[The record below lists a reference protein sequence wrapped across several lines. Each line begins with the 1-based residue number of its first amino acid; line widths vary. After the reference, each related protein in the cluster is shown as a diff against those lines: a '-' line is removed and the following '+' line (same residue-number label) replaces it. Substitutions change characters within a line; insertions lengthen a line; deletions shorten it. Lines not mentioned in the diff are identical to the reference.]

1 MSSIFKNFYF
11 LTNGNSRC
19 ILTYQLIIQY
29 IKNILVTVST
39 LGLIS
44 SNTVNIVFAHNHE
57 HHKEMM
63 KISDEAFVKADLTK
77 DGKLDKNEH
86 MAFHEYM
93 EKEMKAKKPTTDK
106 MFSKSDINKDGFVT
120 KEELKQTKETMGQKV
135 KGEMKEIKKDVKD
148 GAHYTKEKVMG
159 E

>member
-1 MSSIFKNFYF
+1 MHFNLSIKV
-11 LTNGNSRC
+11 
-19 ILTYQLIIQY
+19 IIQY
-29 IKNILVTVST
+29 MKNILVTVST

-44 SNTVNIVFAHNHE
+44 SNIVFAHNHE
-57 HHKEMM
+57 HHKEIM

-93 EKEMKAKKPTTDK
+93 EKEMKAKKPTTDE

-148 GAHYTKEKVMG
+148 GAKYTADKIKDGAHYTNEKVMG